1 MKRITVLLYIEG
13 FFMKKNILLVV
24 LFGIAVFTSKAQ
36 TPCVSGF
43 AGTFPCDNYD
53 LIAQVE
59 IGVLANENNSSG
71 GSPPEGSDI
80 WGWTDATTGKEY
92 AIAAMT
98 NSTAFVDVTDPVNPI
113 FLGRLD
119 SNAGNNY
126 WRDVKIYNNHAFIVA
141 DIVGDHGMQVFD
153 LTKLRDITSPPAILT
168 ADAIYEDVGSCHN
181 IFINEDTAIAY
192 LVGCNTFSG
201 GPNFIDISDPKN
213 PVFLNGYAD
222 EGYTHDVQVVTYTG
236 PDTEHQGK
244 EIFVGSNKTKIVIL
258 DVTDK
263 SNVQKISEI
272 SYSQRGYTHQ
282 GWFTEDQR
290 YFLLGDETDE
300 QDFGMNTR
308 TLIFD
313 FDDLE
318 NPVLSST
325 YSSDFTAI
333 DHNGYVK
340 GNEFF
345 MANYRAG
352 LRVFDISN
360 IGSGNNATSMTETG
374 FFDTYPESNTT
385 AFNGAWSVYPYFS
398 SGNIIINDIDRGLF
412 IVRKSGTLSTNTSTI
427 NSEFTLFPNPADDLV
442 TIKSSDRNPIYTIHI
457 FNLQGQKVF
466 QKENINQPNYV
477 LHKSIMKNGVYFIKI
492 NGSIVKKIIFN

>member
-1 MKRITVLLYIEG
+1 
-13 FFMKKNILLVV
+13 MKKNILIVI

-53 LIAQVE
+53 LMAQVE
-59 IGVLANENNSSG
+59 IGILANENNNSG

-98 NSTAFVDVTDPVNPI
+98 NSTAFIDVTDPVNPI

-126 WRDVKIYNNHAFIVA
+126 WRDVKRYNNHAFIVA

-244 EIFVGSNKTKIVIL
+244 E
-258 DVTDK
+258 
-263 SNVQKISEI
+263 
-272 SYSQRGYTHQ
+272 
-282 GWFTEDQR
+282 
-290 YFLLGDETDE
+290 
-300 QDFGMNTR
+300 
-308 TLIFD
+308 
-313 FDDLE
+313 
-318 NPVLSST
+318 
-325 YSSDFTAI
+325 
-333 DHNGYVK
+333 
-340 GNEFF
+340 FF

-412 IVRKSGTLSTNTSTI
+412 IVRKSGSLSTNTNTI
-427 NSEFTLFPNPADDLV
+427 NVKFSLFPNPSNNLV
-442 TIKSSDRNPIYTIHI
+442 TIKSSDRNPINKIHI
-457 FNLQGQKVF
+457 FNLQGQKVYE
-466 QKENINQPNYV
+466 KENINQPNYV
-477 LHKSIMKNGVYFIKI
+477 LHKNTFKNGVYFIKI